1 MISTVLTQ
9 EQIGRIDEASL
20 EVLQHVGVGIPHEQ
34 MLGMFAD
41 AGADVDRENQRV
53 KIPPDL
59 VRTLLAGAGKQFTLY
74 GRDLSKTRP
83 SDMARETTSQAQA
96 RHCGSTNSGASD
108 DILVW
113 RM

>member
-9 EQIGRIDEASL
+9 EQIDRIDEASL

-41 AGADVDRENQRV
+41 MGADVDRESRRV

-74 GRDLSKTRP
+74 GRDLSKTAPFGYGTRNYQP
-83 SDMARETTSQAQA
+83 SSGQALWI
-96 RHCGSTNSGASD
+96 D
-108 DILVW
+108 
-113 RM
+113 